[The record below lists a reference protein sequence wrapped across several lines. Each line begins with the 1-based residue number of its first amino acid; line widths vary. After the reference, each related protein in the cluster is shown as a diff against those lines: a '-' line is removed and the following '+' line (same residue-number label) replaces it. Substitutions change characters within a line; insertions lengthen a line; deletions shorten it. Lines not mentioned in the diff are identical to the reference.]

1 MPCKLLKQKQYCS
14 ILFSILNIMLN
25 KALESC
31 KSYICVDD
39 IKNDLKQQ
47 EIKELTS
54 QLVVRSYNLSQKYLP
69 KENLK

>member
-1 MPCKLLKQKQYCS
+1 
-14 ILFSILNIMLN
+14 MLN
-25 KALESC
+25 KALESS

-39 IKNDLKQQ
+39 IKSDLKQQ